1 MTGALAASLE
11 RLGQDLARAGVPW
24 ALIGGFAVSA
34 RAEPRFTRDVDVC
47 VVVDSDQA
55 AERLALTLTGW
66 GYSILAAID
75 HEYRD
80 RLAAIRLDS
89 PLVGGVIADLLFASS
104 GVEDDIV
111 EGSDLLEILPG
122 LTVPVAQ
129 AAHLVVLKLLSR
141 DASRPQD
148 DMDLRSLRSVLTA
161 DDESEAL
168 RLAEL
173 VMARGYARERDLP
186 SLLSVYLATG
196 QSRG

>member
-186 SLLSVYLATG
+186 TLLSVYLATG

>member
-186 SLLSVYLATG
+186 SLLSVYLAAG
-196 QSRG
+196 QSRE

>member
-104 GVEDDIV
+104 GVGV
-111 EGSDLLEILPG
+111 TPGSATCRACFPSISPL
-122 LTVPVAQ
+122 
-129 AAHLVVLKLLSR
+129 
-141 DASRPQD
+141 ASR
-148 DMDLRSLRSVLTA
+148 
-161 DDESEAL
+161 ESERA
-168 RLAEL
+168 A
-173 VMARGYARERDLP
+173 
-186 SLLSVYLATG
+186 
-196 QSRG
+196 

>member
-55 AERLALTLTGW
+55 AERLALTLSGW

>member
-55 AERLALTLTGW
+55 AERLALTLSGW

-186 SLLSVYLATG
+186 TLLSVYLATG